1 MLTIR
6 KSRREF
12 LRDVTTIGAGICASS
27 LLLYNNRLFK
37 SAYAGGDVPS
47 KSKVILAQEK
57 RLVNANGKADTSL
70 ITKVIDSAL
79 EKITDTKKPSDAWR
93 KLFNENDIV
102 GIKVNCLAGN
112 RFSPHVE
119 LIEAV
124 INGLKSAGV
133 REGNILIFE
142 RLNKELKD
150 AGFEI
155 RKGKNSIKCFGTDDL
170 PRSGYDPQPQVIG
183 SVGSC
188 FSQIISSY
196 CTAIVNVPVLKD
208 HDLAGTSIGMKNFFG
223 VIHNPNKYHD
233 GNCNPYIADL
243 NSHPYIKGKLRLIIC
258 DALKAQYNGGPAFKP
273 QWAWDY
279 RGILVGT
286 DPVALDRIGT
296 QIIEDK
302 RKEVNMPSLKEA
314 GREPIY
320 INTAAKLGLG
330 FDDPALIDVVSI

>member
-1 MLTIR
+1 MTIK

-12 LRDVTTIGAGICASS
+12 LRDVTTIGTGLYTSS
-27 LLLYNNRLFK
+27 LFLFN
-37 SAYAGGDVPS
+37 SRMFNSVYAETDVPS
-47 KSKVILAQEK
+47 KSKVILARDKEFI
-57 RLVNANGKADTSL
+57 NFNGKANISL
-70 ITKVIDSAL
+70 INKAIDKAL
-79 EKITDTKKPSDAWR
+79 EKITDTKKPSDAWER
-93 KLFNENDIV
+93 LFYKDDIV
-102 GIKVNCLAGN
+102 GIKVNCLAGSQ
-112 RFSPHVE
+112 FSPH
-119 LIEAV
+119 IEIIESIV
-124 INGLKSAGV
+124 NGLRSAGV
-133 REGNILIFE
+133 KEGNIIIFE
-142 RLNKELKD
+142 RFSKELD
-150 AGFEI
+150 NAGYKT
-155 RKGKNSIKCFGTDDL
+155 RKNKVGIKCFGTDEL
-170 PRSGYDPQPQVIG
+170 PQSGYDQQPQIIG

-196 CTAIVNVPVLKD
+196 CTAIINVPVLKD

-279 RGILVGT
+279 RGILVGI

-296 QIIEDK
+296 QIIEEK

-314 GREPIY
+314 GREPKY
-320 INTAAKLGLG
+320 INTAAQLGLG
-330 FDDPALIDVVSI
+330 IDDPALIDVVSI

>member
-12 LRDVTTIGAGICASS
+12 LRDVTIGAGICASS

-119 LIEAV
+119 LIESI

-142 RLNKELKD
+142 RFNKELKD

-170 PRSGYDPQPQVIG
+170 PQSGYDPQPQVIG

-196 CTAIVNVPVLKD
+196 CTAIINVPVLKD

-223 VIHNPNKYHD
+223 IIHNPNKYHD
-233 GNCNPYIADL
+233 SNCNPYIADL

-302 RKEVNMPSLKEA
+302 RKEVNMLSLKEA

>member
-37 SAYAGGDVPS
+37 SVYAGGDVPS

-57 RLVNANGKADTSL
+57 RLVNTNGKADTSL

-119 LIEAV
+119 LIEAI

-142 RLNKELKD
+142 RFNKELKD

-170 PRSGYDPQPQVIG
+170 PQSGYDPQPQIIG

-196 CTAIVNVPVLKD
+196 CTAIINVPVLKD

-223 VIHNPNKYHD
+223 IIHNPNKYHD
-233 GNCNPYIADL
+233 SNCNPYIADL

-314 GREPIY
+314 GREPRY

-330 FDDPALIDVVSI
+330 FDDPSLIDVVSI